1 MKTRRGLNRSGWN
14 TALLIALPLMVMVF
28 LGSQM
33 ALKQVASK
41 SSVYVDMPEITQI
54 AALRRLPPGAD
65 VMLRGRIV
73 AADDAGSDLV
83 IYQERPADGRAVR
96 FREVFDQR
104 FPAMELALADG
115 RARVRPRPESKYIM
129 RHAPHLITVGDRQQ
143 SGFRAGDVV
152 TVQGRLQLDQDG
164 VPMVVDVAGVNGRNK
179 AELLSEWQ
187 EATRQVTWVSRVA
200 GLLSA
205 LGLLVVILR
214 MRQWWV
220 YDRAKEAKTWRRQT
234 TKAAPAASRL

>member
-65 VMLRGRIV
+65 VMLRGRIA

-83 IYQERPADGRAVR
+83 IYQERPANGRAVR

-115 RARVRPRPESKYIM
+115 RARIRPRPESKYIM
-129 RHAPHLITVGDRQQ
+129 RHAPHLITVGDRQR
-143 SGFRAGDVV
+143 SGFRDW
-152 TVQGRLQLDQDG
+152 RC
-164 VPMVVDVAGVNGRNK
+164 R
-179 AELLSEWQ
+179 
-187 EATRQVTWVSRVA
+187 
-200 GLLSA
+200 
-205 LGLLVVILR
+205 
-214 MRQWWV
+214 
-220 YDRAKEAKTWRRQT
+220 DRAGPLATGSRWRPHGR
-234 TKAAPAASRL
+234 RRRWR